1 MKRDVSSLLA
11 TLSVDQLLA
20 LQVRLTELVAQR
32 TQEQIAAVF
41 NEFASRA
48 GLRGGRAANP
58 AAATGRGRKS
68 GRKSLKGS
76 KVAAKYR
83 DPANADN
90 TWTGRGVPPRWM
102 QAYLDAGH
110 QRDEYLI
117 ASAGNAPAAP
127 KKAGKSSGKKK
138 TAHKAKTK

>member
-1 MKRDVSSLLA
+1 MKRDVSNLLSA
-11 TLSVDQLLA
+11 LSVDQLLA

-48 GLRGGRAANP
+48 GLRGSRAAAAP
-58 AAATGRGRKS
+58 AAARGRKA

-76 KVAAKYR
+76 KVPAKYR

-117 ASAGNAPAAP
+117 AGKGTATA
-127 KKAGKSSGKKK
+127 KQAGKRGGKKK
-138 TAHKAKTK
+138 AVRKSK

>member
-48 GLRGGRAANP
+48 GLRGGRAASP
-58 AAATGRGRKS
+58 APAPGRGRKS

-76 KVAAKYR
+76 KVAPKFR
-83 DPANADN
+83 DPANAGN

-117 ASAGNAPAAP
+117 ANGGAAATP
-127 KKAGKSSGKKK
+127 KKAGKRGGKKK
-138 TAHKAKTK
+138 TARKAKAK